1 MTGRPKRAKEDKER
15 HLADMNAIEEEY
27 ALLKTRSETPP
38 SLSLFLPRLL
48 LLRSYVTGSNP
59 G

>member
-38 SLSLFLPRLL
+38 RLSLSSRLVFF
-48 LLRSYVTGSNP
+48 SCDHM
-59 G
+59 